1 MDGSSLFFYCGIDFF
16 STRCCFLCVRLMFLD
31 FYQKPYQ
38 NVFCLCHLI
47 YFSYPIGS
55 SVHHS
60 VQVLQEADQDLTN
73 TLPMGAVHSSGDDDE
88 QV

>member
-1 MDGSSLFFYCGIDFF
+1 LG
-16 STRCCFLCVRLMFLD
+16 
-31 FYQKPYQ
+31 
-38 NVFCLCHLI
+38 HLYI
-47 YFSYPIGS
+47 TQ
-55 SVHHS
+55 

>member
-1 MDGSSLFFYCGIDFF
+1 
-16 STRCCFLCVRLMFLD
+16 MFLD
-31 FYQKPYQ
+31 FYQKLYQ
-38 NVFCLCHLI
+38 NVLCLC
-47 YFSYPIGS
+47 
-55 SVHHS
+55 HHS